1 VSGLTQMSMR
11 SLRNLICVICV
22 ICGSDAFVSTSSAS
36 QDWPAFRGP
45 DGQGHSTAIGVPTE
59 WSETRNVAW
68 KTPLPGLGWS
78 SPVVAGGKI
87 WLTTAVEQRGVS
99 LRLLAF
105 DVATGK
111 EAVNVEVFKIA
122 ASRDINPKNSWA
134 SPTPIID
141 GDRVYV
147 HFGADGTAAVSTAGA
162 VLWKQRF
169 DYQSQHG
176 AGGSPIVHGDLLI
189 LSCDGSDAA
198 FVVALDKQTGKVK
211 WKTDRRFP
219 ADQAYTT
226 PLVIRV
232 GDRDQLI
239 SVGAFRAVSY
249 DPLNGKE
256 VWRVSYADGF
266 SNVPRPVFAH
276 GLVYIATGFQQPS
289 LLAVRPDGT
298 GDVTKTHVVW
308 KLNRGAPLTPS
319 PIVVGD
325 ELYVVTDG
333 GIASCLDAR
342 SGAVIWQQRLGGT
355 YSASP
360 VFAGGSIYFPAEQG
374 VTTVIA
380 PGKEFRRLAANQLDG
395 GLLASMAVSNGSFF
409 LRTDSHLYRIME
421 TIR

>member
-1 VSGLTQMSMR
+1 MR
-11 SLRNLICVICV
+11 KILFAVLVGVICNS
-22 ICGSDAFVSTSSAS
+22 GAAWAR

-45 DGQGHSTAIGVPTE
+45 DGQGHSTESHLPIE
-59 WSETRNVAW
+59 WSETRNVTW

-78 SPVVAGGKI
+78 SPVVSGGKV
-87 WLTTAVEQRGVS
+87 WLTTAVEQRGIS
-99 LRLLAF
+99 LRLLGF
-105 DVATGK
+105 DVVSGR
-111 EAVNVEVFKIA
+111 EVVNVEVFNIVA
-122 ASRDINPKNSWA
+122 MRGEINPKNSWA
-134 SPTPIID
+134 SPTPIVD

-147 HFGADGTAAVSTAGA
+147 HFGADGTAAVTTDGK

-176 AGGSPIVHGDLLI
+176 AGGSPVLYGGLLI
-189 LSCDGSDAA
+189 FSCDGSDAA
-198 FVVALDKQTGKVK
+198 FVVALDTTTGKVK
-211 WKTDRRFP
+211 WKTDRRYP

-232 GDRDQLI
+232 ADRDQLI
-239 SVGAFRAVSY
+239 SVGAYRATAY

-256 VWRVSYADGF
+256 IWRVSYADGF

-276 GLVYIATGFQQPS
+276 GLVYIATGFQQPA

-298 GDVTKTHVVW
+298 GDVTKTHTAW
-308 KLNRGAPLTPS
+308 QLGRGAPLTPS

-333 GIASCLDAR
+333 GIATCLDAR
-342 SGAVIWQQRLGGT
+342 TGTTIWQQRLGGT

-380 PGKEFRRLAANQLDG
+380 PGKEFRRLATNRLDG
-395 GLLASMAVSNGSFF
+395 GLLASMAVSGGSLF

-421 TIR
+421 TLR